1 MHQSSEYSWSVVP
14 QSQAK
19 KDRTGMALMGALFVF
34 MLIGFGAGIAI
45 LLIRNSYL
53 FS

>member
-1 MHQSSEYSWSVVP
+1 MHQSSNYPWTVAP
-14 QSQAK
+14 QPEPR
-19 KDRTGMALMGALFVF
+19 KDRTGIALVSALFIF
-34 MLIGFGAGIAI
+34 MMLGFGAGIAM

>member
-1 MHQSSEYSWSVVP
+1 MHQSSEYPWPVLP
-14 QSQAK
+14 QTQPK
-19 KDRTGMALMGALFVF
+19 KDRTGIALMGALVIFT
-34 MLIGFGAGIAI
+34 LIGFGAGIAV